1 MNYKTILFRPLLL
14 SFFLIQIS
22 CKKEN
27 AQNTAATT
35 IEETIPVVVDKTYQ
49 IDEKQDGNE
58 RLEVKSVIKFSKKYN
73 SPSIWQFDLDMKKAG
88 LRVIN
93 ELQNGNILYLIEE
106 GDEKYNY
113 TPVLLILNKQGVQVA
128 KQKLIDSKSKY
139 NLFNTLV
146 LPDNQGGFTIYA
158 KKESKSYGNSE
169 KDNTDEAR
177 MRAVLI
183 RFQLDK
189 MKFDSKYS
197 GYKTESKSMADIF
210 LKPLLEKGFSNIS
223 KGDFLLQYI
232 QDKIVISGKAS
243 KPNQDEI
250 PFVAILDHNLN
261 LLKMNFFD
269 GYPETEIDAIS
280 LTANGNFYVE
290 GTENSAADGSYYS
303 THKRFTL
310 NANLELLSDT
320 SDKEPYYSFYR
331 GPSAPDV
338 EEETE
343 DETASTA
350 EESTKEETTEP
361 TVEKGS
367 SVIFYTDKADKTYFS
382 LKEKAINSSE
392 VVFEKSRSKDSTAL
406 WKIKL
411 VFPGHYEVPF
421 TNSTKGFKRANGD
434 FVFYLYIR
442 DTSGEQ
448 DRSSAVVY
456 VFNKEGRLKR
466 QFETSGYFEIT
477 DFEMKESE
485 GKLITAFVSYDANYV
500 NKEWQYP
507 HAFRSILYS
516 LE

>member
-27 AQNTAATT
+27 AQNTAAT
-35 IEETIPVVVDKTYQ
+35 IIDEPVPVLIDKTYQ
-49 IDEKQDGNE
+49 TDEKQDGNE
-58 RLEVKSVIKFSKKYN
+58 SLEEKSVIKFSEKYN
-73 SPSIWQFDLDMKKAG
+73 SSSIWQFDLDMKKAG
-88 LRVIN
+88 LRSIN
-93 ELQNGNILYLIEE
+93 ELKNGNILYLMEE

-113 TPVLLILNKQGVQVA
+113 TPVLLIINKQGGQVG

-146 LPDNQGGFTIYA
+146 VADNQGGFTLYA

-177 MRAVLI
+177 MKAVLI

-189 MKFDSKYS
+189 MKFDNKYS
-197 GYKTESKSMADIF
+197 GYKTESKSMSDIF

-232 QDKIVISGKAS
+232 QDKIVVSGTAS

-261 LLKMNFFD
+261 LLNLNFFD
-269 GYPETEIDAIS
+269 GYPETEINAIS
-280 LTANGNFYVE
+280 LTADGNFYVE
-290 GTENSAADGSYYS
+290 GKENSAADGSYYS
-303 THKRFTL
+303 TLKRFVL
-310 NANLELLSDT
+310 NSNLKLLSDT

-331 GPSAPDV
+331 GPSAPEA

-343 DETASTA
+343 DETTNAA
-350 EESTKEETTEP
+350 EENTKEETTKQ
-361 TVEKGS
+361 TVEKGNN
-367 SVIFYTDKADKTYFS
+367 VIFYTDKIDKTYFS
-382 LKEKAINSSE
+382 LREKAINSSE
-392 VVFEKSRSKDSTAL
+392 VVFEKSRSIDSTAL

-421 TNSTKGFKRANGD
+421 NNSTKGFKRDNGD

-448 DRSSAVVY
+448 DRSSIAIF

-466 QFETSGYFEIT
+466 QFQTAGYFETT

-500 NKEWQYP
+500 NNEWQYP
-507 HAFRSILYS
+507 HTFRSILYS